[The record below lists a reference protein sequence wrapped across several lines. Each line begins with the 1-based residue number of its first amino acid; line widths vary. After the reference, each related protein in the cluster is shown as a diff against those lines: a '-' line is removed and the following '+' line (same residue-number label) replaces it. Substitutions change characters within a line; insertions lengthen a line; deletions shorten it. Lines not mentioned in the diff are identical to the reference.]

1 LTEKP
6 KIINEFLSAQ
16 KKQRLVK
23 KNNNKAMTDND
34 VSKTQFLKQSDT
46 DGLDTINISQNEA
59 ATKANEIASLKN
71 YIDERAQRLKAKLVL
86 REKNLN
92 APESLRLDENFLKK
106 LDSSIKKVT
115 SFIKRLKSLTESQKD
130 ALSKEMLQLN
140 LSKYLS
146 EVAAAFIEA
155 KLKMNDIPCALHL
168 CSLMHQNYA
177 EFSPLLFEQ
186 WQKLL
191 NLKKDEKVAN
201 PSKFRVD
208 LRFFAE
214 LITIGIMP
222 QKESLS
228 LLGNQLTILT
238 LHDKEHA
245 NISII
250 TSFCKHCG
258 EDFED
263 LVPLKYENLALK
275 HDIKIPPNTIYSSE
289 RQKAVKALFRD
300 YYRTLVQHLLNEH
313 KEIQRLERQN
323 NKIYQVIL
331 AHITRTESAIIVH

>member
-1 LTEKP
+1 
-6 KIINEFLSAQ
+6 
-16 KKQRLVK
+16 
-23 KNNNKAMTDND
+23 
-34 VSKTQFLKQSDT
+34 
-46 DGLDTINISQNEA
+46 
-59 ATKANEIASLKN
+59 
-71 YIDERAQRLKAKLVL
+71 
-86 REKNLN
+86 
-92 APESLRLDENFLKK
+92 
-106 LDSSIKKVT
+106 
-115 SFIKRLKSLTESQKD
+115 
-130 ALSKEMLQLN
+130 
-140 LSKYLS
+140 
-146 EVAAAFIEA
+146 
-155 KLKMNDIPCALHL
+155 
-168 CSLMHQNYA
+168 MHQNYA
-177 EFSPLLFEQ
+177 EFAPLLFEQ

-323 NKIYQVIL
+323 NKIYQVIFIFRPFIL
-331 AHITRTESAIIVH
+331 YRFRSPSLFDFS

>member
-1 LTEKP
+1 
-6 KIINEFLSAQ
+6 
-16 KKQRLVK
+16 
-23 KNNNKAMTDND
+23 MTDAD
-34 VSKTQFLKQSDT
+34 VSNNLIKHSDT
-46 DGLDTINISQNEA
+46 EGLETINISKNET
-59 ATKANEIASLKN
+59 ATNANEIASLN
-71 YIDERAQRLKAKLVL
+71 TYIEERGQRLKAKLTL

-92 APESLRLDENFLKK
+92 ADSLRLDENFLKK

-115 SFIKRLKSLTESQKD
+115 SFIKRLKSLTESQKE

-155 KLKMNDIPCALHL
+155 KLKMNDIPCALNL

-177 EFSPLLFEQ
+177 EFASLLFEQ

-191 NLKKDEKVAN
+191 NLKKDDKVTN

-214 LITIGIMP
+214 LITIGILP

-238 LHDKEHA
+238 MHDKEHA

-258 EDFED
+258 EEFED
-263 LVPLKYENLALK
+263 LVPLKYEKLALK
-275 HDIKIPPNTIYSSE
+275 HDIKIPANTIYSSE
-289 RQKAVKALFRD
+289 RQKAVKTLFRD
-300 YYRTLVQHLLNEH
+300 YYRSLVQHLLDEH

-323 NKIYQVIL
+323 NRIYQVN
-331 AHITRTESAIIVH
+331 